1 MEFHYSDLNFA
12 NIGLIFTTTQVYFA
26 PTFVL
31 SNLKNEKMNL
41 SNNKIL
47 ITGGASGIGLGLA
60 ERFIQEN
67 NTVIICGR
75 RASLLEE
82 VKAKF
87 PSIITKV
94 CDLSLEEERIALYQW
109 IAANHPDLNVLVNNA
124 GIQNWMNI
132 TDTDFYNNMKNELAT
147 NIEAPLHLTSLFIQ
161 LSSLKT
167 VMNVTSG
174 LAFSPFA
181 KVPVYSAT
189 KAFFRSFTLSL
200 RHLLKEKNIEVIE
213 IIPPALNTDLGGIGL
228 HDAHPS
234 VSSFIEA
241 IFEQLKEGKQELTFG
256 TSETRLNASAEDL
269 RNHFNAMH
277 S

>member
-1 MEFHYSDLNFA
+1 
-12 NIGLIFTTTQVYFA
+12 
-26 PTFVL
+26 
-31 SNLKNEKMNL
+31 MNL
-41 SNNKIL
+41 SDNKIL

-94 CDLSLEEERIALYQW
+94 CDLSKEEERIALYEW
-109 IAANHPDLNVLVNNA
+109 IKENHPDLNVLVNNA

-132 TDTDFYNNMKNELAT
+132 TDADFYENMKNELTT

-161 LSSLKT
+161 LPSLKT
-167 VMNVTSG
+167 VMNTTSG

-189 KAFFRSFTLSL
+189 KAFFRSFTLSI
-200 RHLLKEKNIEVIE
+200 RHLLKAKNIEVIE

-241 IFEQLKEGKQELTFG
+241 IFEQLKEGRQELTFG
-256 TSETRLNASAEDL
+256 TSEMRLNASAEEL

-277 S
+277 SV

>member
-1 MEFHYSDLNFA
+1 
-12 NIGLIFTTTQVYFA
+12 
-26 PTFVL
+26 
-31 SNLKNEKMNL
+31 MNL

-47 ITGGASGIGLGLA
+47 ITGGASGIGLGLT

-75 RASLLEE
+75 RESVLND

-87 PSIITKV
+87 PSVITKV
-94 CDLSLEEERIALYQW
+94 CDLSKEEDRTALYEW
-109 IAANHPDLNVLVNNA
+109 IAANHPDLNVLINNA
-124 GIQNWMNI
+124 GIQNWMSI
-132 TDTDFYNNMKNELAT
+132 TDTDFYANMKNELTT

-161 LSSLKT
+161 LQSLKT

-234 VSSFIEA
+234 VSSFIES
-241 IFEQLKEGKQELTFG
+241 IFEQLKEGRQELTFG
-256 TSETRLNASAEDL
+256 TSETRLNASVPELKAS
-269 RNHFNAMH
+269 FNALH
-277 S
+277 DN